1 MNTRKIVMPLA
12 TALFACAALVSAN
25 AQDTDIPNRADPLP
39 GITTAGQ
46 PSADALKKLADQGY
60 KTVIDLRGLEED
72 RGFNE
77 ASTVENLG
85 MSYIQLPIGGASD
98 VTYDNATMLD
108 HILGETEGPVLLHCS
123 SSNRVGALLTLREKL
138 HGADDDAALKL
149 GEQAGLTRMRSVVEE
164 VLATSPKK

>member
-1 MNTRKIVMPLA
+1 MQMNTRKIVMPLA

-98 VTYDNATMLD
+98 VTYDNATMLHEAD
-108 HILGETEGPVLLHCS
+108 KVIVL
-123 SSNRVGALLTLREKL
+123 
-138 HGADDDAALKL
+138 
-149 GEQAGLTRMRSVVEE
+149 
-164 VLATSPKK
+164 